1 MCQINISSLNLPS
14 CLLELS
20 KSISKHTCSINTIAA
35 GNAALMIIHL
45 HPEPGHFWISRHF
58 TWSIVKD
65 NRWCSNTGHAQ
76 TQQWGQTLPKADIP
90 ELVCSLWD
98 FSRTEGHSLLS
109 VFPVHRTTFSISI
122 GWCSPFAS
130 IIHSWSKFLRIWK
143 SYAPTIFNTD
153 PVFIKSEGFPVF
165 YWRWR
170 WEMGHLVRHSY
181 SFVIWVNV
189 LFFFFLLKVSWNIR
203 YSSDVICHGH
213 CVSIKSI
220 SFSLSPQDSY
230 SAIGGCY
237 SISFSY
243 FFPR

>member
-14 CLLELS
+14 CLLEIS
-20 KSISKHTCSINTIAA
+20 KGISKHTRSINTIAA

-45 HPEPGHFWISRHF
+45 HPEPGHFRISRHF

-76 TQQWGQTLPKADIP
+76 TQQRGQTLPRADIP
-90 ELVCSLWD
+90 EMVCSLWD
-98 FSRTEGHSLLS
+98 FSRTEGH
-109 VFPVHRTTFSISI
+109 FPSFCHSSAQGNIFYQHRMTS
-122 GWCSPFAS
+122 FAS

-143 SYAPTIFNTD
+143 SYVPTIFNTD

-165 YWRWR
+165 HWRWR
-170 WEMGHLVRHSY
+170 WGMDHLVRHSY